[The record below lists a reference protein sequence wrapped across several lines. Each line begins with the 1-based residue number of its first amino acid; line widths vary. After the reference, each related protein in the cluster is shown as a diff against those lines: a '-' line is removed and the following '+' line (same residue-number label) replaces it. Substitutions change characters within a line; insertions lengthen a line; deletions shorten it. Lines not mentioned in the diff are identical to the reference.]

1 MIRLEGSISLLML
14 IMQKRIFTIVS
25 VLVMTSLVSGCT
37 WFSPKPTREPMAM
50 LQAGA
55 TNFAAKMSSEYQM
68 KLDATL
74 LGKDAEGKAQNL
86 TVKLSA
92 NGDVSSDLA
101 ALALNSKIKGI
112 MSVNQ
117 DKYSLDTELRTNKQA
132 VYAII
137 NGLTGPAAEI
147 PKEYVAKALGKW
159 WKIPLPE
166 ALVKPYLDQLSLPQ
180 PIAAGAP
187 TAEIDK
193 GSSAVQRIKSAE
205 NMFKNVSGYIKN
217 VTYDGSDTIGGLN
230 SYRYVAELD
239 TDKLRDFMIQYN
251 KDKGSE
257 PTAEELAKLD
267 DFLTHFVSRVTL
279 WVSVDG
285 EILDRISLVLKMNK
299 VLSEDGKS
307 SGRGD
312 INLDVS
318 YMNFGKAVTTV
329 EPTGASE
336 FDLFSMLGGLT
347 GASLGAD
354 GSGEIVSDTPVVPP
368 ITKVVE
374 PVKK

>member
-1 MIRLEGSISLLML
+1 
-14 IMQKRIFTIVS
+14 
-25 VLVMTSLVSGCT
+25 
-37 WFSPKPTREPMAM
+37 MAM